1 LKAFE
6 KLYQFKHTSSFST
19 WLIRIGINEALALIK
34 EKNKVVTLYSK
45 NPQTKQNTILE
56 IPDGNQLNPEK
67 RIIRNEA
74 KQLLENAIDSLD
86 VKYRTVYILREIE
99 EMTINEISECMSV
112 SKSNVKVRFHRAKN
126 MLKEKLYELTTNKED
141 VFGFGFSKC
150 DIITNSV
157 MQLIL

>member
-1 LKAFE
+1 
-6 KLYQFKHTSSFST
+6 
-19 WLIRIGINEALALIK
+19 
-34 EKNKVVTLYSK
+34 
-45 NPQTKQNTILE
+45 
-56 IPDGNQLNPEK
+56 
-67 RIIRNEA
+67 
-74 KQLLENAIDSLD
+74 
-86 VKYRTVYILREIE
+86 
-99 EMTINEISECMSV
+99 MTINEISECMSV